1 MLIFILKC
9 CILGGGTLVPKQG
22 SVVGG
27 KCVTTGNVASEQIHL
42 DLKVRIL
49 ILYVV
54 DYVKTLYTN
63 FCRVSNYP
71 GCFEIL
77 L

>member
-1 MLIFILKC
+1 MKC
-9 CILGGGTLVPKQG
+9 CILGGGTLIPKQG

-27 KCVTTGNVASEQIHL
+27 KCVTTGDVVSEQIHL

-49 ILYVV
+49 TLYVV
-54 DYVKTLYTN
+54 DYVKTFYTK
-63 FCRVSNYP
+63 FCCVSNYP